1 MTSPLG
7 AWKRRAAS
15 LLREPT
21 VYFFA
26 VGALL
31 FVAHRLISG
40 DPRVIVVGPGVK
52 AELARR
58 FQDHSHRAPSPAEL
72 EREVRVWVEDEAL
85 YREGVREGLDRDDA
99 AVRKLVADRVR
110 ARAALAVANRQPS
123 EADLDGWREA
133 HRGQYETPRRYDY
146 QYLEF
151 PKTQRSAAAERDKA
165 AEALARGDA
174 PTGLGRPVIGGTH
187 TADDLQERLGR
198 ELAARVQGLPVGS
211 WHKLETDQRLLLVRL
226 NDPSWTRGEKAAFA
240 IAFS

>member
-31 FVAHRLISG
+31 FVAHRLIAG
-40 DPRVIVVGPGVK
+40 DPRVIVVGPGVP
-52 AELARR
+52 AELA
-58 FQDHSHRAPSPAEL
+58 
-72 EREVRVWVEDEAL
+72 REVRVWVEDEAL

-198 ELAARVQGLPVGS
+198 ELAARVQGLPV
-211 WHKLETDQRLLLVRL
+211 
-226 NDPSWTRGEKAAFA
+226 
-240 IAFS
+240 